1 MANCLLLSQYQDMKP
16 PKKMP
21 TMSRLE
27 PYMIGTSSIPYVY
40 QKEFEART
48 AHRRATCTC
57 SAGGPN
63 DRTVSCSLH
72 NKSAGFSK
80 QRTAPAPH
88 EESGGLGFRLDA
100 VETAANEAIA
110 FEAIALVNTGM
121 YEEALPALTQWIS
134 QEPSNTEALAQ
145 RSLCY
150 GALRWY
156 PRGLVMLGQCVVSSQ
171 PTLTVGFVLP
181 TFITGCASMTKPAR
195 PT

>member
-1 MANCLLLSQYQDMKP
+1 MRASV
-16 PKKMP
+16 
-21 TMSRLE
+21 
-27 PYMIGTSSIPYVY
+27 SSVSPSERIPYVY
-40 QKEFEART
+40 RREFEART

-156 PRGLVMLGQCVVSSQ
+156 SRGLVDARSTVCRLK
-171 PTLTVGFVLP
+171 PTDANSWLRVADLYYG
-181 TFITGCASMTKPAR
+181 MRQYDQAR
-195 PT
+195 KAYLVAGRFTP